1 MGAQL
6 GGVRSCGRQVR
17 RVALALLAM
26 LAVAVAFPAQAGAAS
41 SSFVVMF
48 SDPGDWIGGGGQR
61 LFDAANARITLRG
74 SAGYAEIG
82 VSGGTAGDYYTLD
95 FAAPSGQTLAPGV
108 YVGAQRAPFR
118 EAGRPGIDIYGSGR
132 GCNEI
137 SGLFEVLDIG
147 VDGSGNVTR
156 LWLVYEQHCEGWRPA
171 LFGEVRV
178 GEPASTDPALVAPR
192 TVRWP
197 ATDPGRAST
206 VVPVTLHAL
215 DAPVA
220 ITGVSLVGANASDF
234 RIREDG

>member
-61 LFDAANARITLRG
+61 LFDAANARITLSG

-95 FAAPSGQTLAPGV
+95 FAAPSGQTLA
-108 YVGAQRAPFR
+108 RASTSAR
-118 EAGRPGIDIYGSGR
+118 SVRRSARRDGPGIDIYGSGR

-156 LWLVYEQHCEGWRPA
+156 LWLVYEQHCVGWRPA

-197 ATDPGRAST
+197 ATDAGRAST